1 MGKIELIQ
9 SWEKHHQPPPTNREL
24 IDLDVPTF
32 QVSSSGR
39 SEGELDVDGAGNG
52 ARTRDLNFGN
62 SQTAVHKSA
71 TRSTGGAIPS
81 WSVHRQPS
89 RTRLPI
95 PISKIQPIEPSTA
108 ETASTSSIAV
118 SRSTQKV
125 HRRINQ
131 AGQIPT
137 VITRLPRVMSDIAA
151 AAGAARIRVFICM
164 MPLDAT
170 CVGGSKR
177 SATQG
182 LCTWSTL
189 VACDRAEIRPPA
201 RIGAGPY

>member
-1 MGKIELIQ
+1 MER
-9 SWEKHHQPPPTNREL
+9 PPAAESHEAANT
-24 IDLDVPTF
+24 DLEDPAHRT
-32 QVSSSGR
+32 
-39 SEGELDVDGAGNG
+39 VD
-52 ARTRDLNFGN
+52 
-62 SQTAVHKSA
+62 SQ
-71 TRSTGGAIPS
+71 
-81 WSVHRQPS
+81 
-89 RTRLPI
+89 
-95 PISKIQPIEPSTA
+95 
-108 ETASTSSIAV
+108 TASTSSIAV
-118 SRSTQKV
+118 SRSTHKV

-164 MPLDAT
+164 LPLDAT

-201 RIGAGPY
+201 RIGAGPYLAYSNDSSGAPAPAGFAIDSVRRTSEPVQVAPDFTVSE